1 MLIAKEYVIGNVPRE
16 HIIGTAPTLEQAL
29 RLVPGE
35 VFLYEEDRDHPGHY
49 DGASVVDD
57 GARLITFTIEP
68 TK

>member
-1 MLIAKEYVIGNVPRE
+1 MLVVKEYVIGNVPRE
-16 HIIGTAPTLEQAL
+16 KIIGTAPTLEAAL

-49 DGASVVDD
+49 DGASIVRDTD
-57 GARLITFTIEP
+57 HLFTFTIEP